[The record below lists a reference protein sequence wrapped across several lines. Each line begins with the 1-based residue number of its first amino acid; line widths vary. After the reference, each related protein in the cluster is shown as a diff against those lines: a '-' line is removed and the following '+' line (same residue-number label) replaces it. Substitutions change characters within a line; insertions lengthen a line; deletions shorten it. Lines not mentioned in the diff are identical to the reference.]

1 MMIQSLI
8 FALVL
13 TSLLGEIPSVQ
24 GLTLSKIF
32 TDHMVL
38 QASPYVSSI
47 WGNTDGPT
55 ESVAIKIKC
64 QGFLTETV
72 HIEPVRLTLYI
83 QSSCNFS
90 KK

>member
-1 MMIQSLI
+1 MIIQSVI

-13 TSLLGEIPSVQ
+13 TSLLGYIPRAQ
-24 GLTLSKIF
+24 GLRLSKIF

-55 ESVAIKIKC
+55 ESVTIKIDC
-64 QGFLTETV
+64 PGFLTETV
-72 HIEPVRLTLYI
+72 DIEPVRLNLYT
-83 QSSCNFS
+83 F
-90 KK
+90 